1 MPNNL
6 EHAKSPYLR
15 QHADNPVEWHE
26 WGEEAFAKAAE
37 EDKPVFLSI
46 GYATCHWCHVMAHES
61 FEDEEIAGL
70 MNEAFINI
78 KLDRE
83 ERPDIDSMYMTV
95 CQMITGHGGWPL
107 NVILTPDKKPFY
119 ASTYIPKD
127 SRPERIG
134 MRQLIPGIT
143 GMWENERD
151 KIDKAREKITE
162 GFRKSQDYK
171 GGKFP
176 GTEAYDYAAEQLA
189 RGYDSTW
196 GGFGQAPKFPSPH
209 NYMFLL
215 RQWKISGDKRFL
227 DIVTHSLK
235 KMRLGGLWDHIGF
248 GFHRYSTDRQWV
260 LPHFEKMLYDQAL
273 LMMAYTEAWQVTGEP
288 LFRQTVYEIAEYVK
302 RNMTSEQ
309 GGFYSAEDADS
320 ESEEG
325 KFYIWSE
332 EEINALLDNDTAV
345 EFMETFS
352 FKNGGNFLDEA
363 TGQQTG
369 TNIPYLRDIPS
380 ESKQQWIDEVRKTLF
395 NVREKRIR
403 PLLDDKI
410 LTDWNGLM
418 MAALAKAG
426 AAFNE
431 PLFTE
436 SAENCWD
443 FIQENLREADN
454 LMHRHSKGEAG
465 IDGMAD
471 DYASMIWAAIELY
484 ECTGNP
490 DYLGSASDLQH
501 SFDRQFADEEKGGY
515 ILSSRDEDQVL
526 GRQKQIY
533 DGAQP
538 SSNSMSFLNLF
549 RLSRL
554 TGDSAYEDQAL
565 AIGKCFSE
573 ELIRNGSS
581 ITHSMQ
587 AIQFM
592 HSGSEEIIICTD
604 KNQTPEIRQEIQQ
617 YYSPFSVYHIIDSA
631 NREAINQLA
640 PYTSSMH
647 MEGQETVLY
656 RCRNFACDQPVTG
669 LEQVIKS
676 LQN

>member
-6 EHAKSPYLR
+6 EQAKSPYLR

-26 WGEEAFAKAAE
+26 WGKEAFAKAAE

-61 FEDEEIAGL
+61 FEDEEIARL

-143 GMWENERD
+143 GMWKNERD
-151 KIDKAREKITE
+151 KIDKAQEKITE

-189 RGYDSTW
+189 RGYDSKW

-248 GFHRYSTDRQWV
+248 GFHRYSTDREWV

-273 LMMAYTEAWQVTGEP
+273 LMMAYTEAWLVTGEP

-320 ESEEG
+320 EGEEG
-325 KFYIWSE
+325 KFYVWSE
-332 EEINALLDNDTAV
+332 EEINALLDKDTAV

-369 TNIPYLRDIPS
+369 TNIPYLREIPS
-380 ESKQQWIDEVRKTLF
+380 ESKQQWIAEIREVLF
-395 NVREKRIR
+395 DVREKRIR

-443 FIQENLREADN
+443 FIQDNLREADN
-454 LMHRHSKGEAG
+454 LMHRHSEGEAG

-501 SFDRQFADEEKGGY
+501 AFDRQFADEEKGGY

-538 SSNSMSFLNLF
+538 SSNSMAFLNLF

-554 TGDSAYEDQAL
+554 TGHSAFEEQAM
-565 AIGKCFSE
+565 AIGKGFSE

-592 HSGSEEIIICTD
+592 HSGSEEIIICSAG
-604 KNQTPEIRQEIQQ
+604 QLSPEIRTSIQQ
-617 YYSPFSVYHIIDSA
+617 NFRPFSVHHIINPE

-647 MEGQETVLY
+647 QEAEDTVLY
-656 RCRNFACDQPVTG
+656 RCRNFACVQPVTG
-669 LEQVIKS
+669 QEQVIKT
-676 LQN
+676 LEN